1 MGYINTSGYESLQL
15 ERTSS
20 RENYMTSEFG
30 TQFLGYVRE
39 MVNASAEHVK
49 KDESDVEAVVS
60 QVVNENWINPFY
72 TRNTYIVSISN
83 GVAATP
89 NIAEDLEKAKYKGG
103 E

>member
-1 MGYINTSGYESLQL
+1 
-15 ERTSS
+15 
-20 RENYMTSEFG
+20 MTSEFG

-60 QVVNENWINPFY
+60 QVVNENWINPFD
-72 TRNTYIVSISN
+72 TRNTYIVSLSN

-89 NIAEDLEKAKYKGG
+89 KIAEDLINSMIYCTNNHKNCCQSKKERRIC
-103 E
+103 ES